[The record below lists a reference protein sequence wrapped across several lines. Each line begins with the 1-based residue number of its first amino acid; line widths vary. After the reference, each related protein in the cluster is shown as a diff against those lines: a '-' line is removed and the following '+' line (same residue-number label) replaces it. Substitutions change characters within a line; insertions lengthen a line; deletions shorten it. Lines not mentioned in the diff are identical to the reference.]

1 MTNKKEA
8 QIGMEYLMIV
18 GFLTFVI
25 IGTLGIAMYHNNTIR
40 DMIASRQVESMST
53 KIISSAESVFYAGEP
68 SKVTIVSFI
77 PDGIS
82 EINITDNTIFVT
94 FQSTSG
100 TNKVSFP
107 SNVPITGTI
116 PTTSGLRNII
126 IEATS
131 TSVTITS

>member
-1 MTNKKEA
+1 MIYKRRA

-40 DMIASRQVESMST
+40 DMISSRQVESMST
-53 KIISSAESVFYAGEP
+53 KIVSAAESVFYAGEP
-68 SKVTIVSFI
+68 SKITIVSYI
-77 PDGIS
+77 PEGIS
-82 EINITDNTIFVT
+82 EINITDNTLFVT
-94 FQSTSG
+94 FQSSSG

-107 SNVPITGTI
+107 SNVPITGTLS
-116 PTTSGLRNII
+116 TVSGLRNIV

-131 TSVTITS
+131 SSVTITS

>member
-1 MTNKKEA
+1 MIHKKRA

-40 DMIASRQVESMST
+40 DVISSRQVESMST
-53 KIISSAESVFYAGEP
+53 KIVSAAETVFYAGEP
-68 SKVTIVSFI
+68 SKVTIVSYI

-82 EINITDNTIFVT
+82 EINISDDTIFVT

-107 SNVPITGTI
+107 SNVPITGNISTV
-116 PTTSGLRNII
+116 SG
-126 IEATS
+126 
-131 TSVTITS
+131 

>member
-1 MTNKKEA
+1 
-8 QIGMEYLMIV
+8 MEYLMIV
-18 GFLTFVI
+18 GFLTFIV

-40 DMIASRQVESMST
+40 DVISSRQVESMST
-53 KIISSAESVFYAGEP
+53 KIVSAAETVFYAGEP
-68 SKVTIVSFI
+68 SKVTIVSYI

-82 EINITDNTIFVT
+82 EINIIDNTIFVT

-107 SNVPITGTI
+107 SNVPITGNISTV
-116 PTTSGLRNII
+116 SGLRNII

-131 TSVTITS
+131 SSVTINT